1 MSKPEEGAE
10 QPSVPAKQAPAEER
24 QLLPTPESIAEELKA
39 EVQEYKDKYLR
50 ALAEIENSR
59 KRLSREKV
67 EAQSYA
73 VQNIVVDLLQ
83 PIDHLEQALKHAE
96 EAKGDITT
104 WAKGFEMILEQLHH
118 VLADHGV
125 SSYVSVTNHSML
137 ICMKLSRQLS
147 GQTCPMGRWSLSFK
161 KGIASEVA
169 PFGPHGS
176 KWRHVPKE
184 IARSN
189 AFIWHQK
196 KSSVSI

>member
-1 MSKPEEGAE
+1 MSNPEEE
-10 QPSVPAKQAPAEER
+10 QPAELPEETFAEEKH
-24 QLLPTPESIAEELKA
+24 LLPAPEAIVEELKT

-73 VQNIVVDLLQ
+73 VQNIVMDLLQ
-83 PIDHLEQALKHAE
+83 PIDHFEQALKHAE

-125 SSYVSVTNHSML
+125 SSYPSVNQPFDPHLHEAVETVERPDVPDGTVVFEFQKGYRL
-137 ICMKLSRQLS
+137 
-147 GQTCPMGRWSLSFK
+147 GGRTIRPARVQVATRSS
-161 KGIASEVA
+161 SE
-169 PFGPHGS
+169 GNC
-176 KWRHVPKE
+176 KE
-184 IARSN
+184 
-189 AFIWHQK
+189 
-196 KSSVSI
+196 

>member
-10 QPSVPAKQAPAEER
+10 QPSVPAEQTTTEER

-39 EVQEYKDKYLR
+39 EAQEYKDKYLR

-73 VQNIVVDLLQ
+73 VQNIVIDLLQ

-125 SSYVSVTNHSML
+125 SSYVSVNQPFDPHLHEAVETVERPDVL
-137 ICMKLSRQLS
+137 DGTVVFEFQKGYRL
-147 GQTCPMGRWSLSFK
+147 GGRT
-161 KGIASEVA
+161 IRPARVQVA
-169 PFGPHGS
+169 TRPERNS
-176 KWRHVPKE
+176 KE
-184 IARSN
+184 
-189 AFIWHQK
+189 
-196 KSSVSI
+196 

>member
-39 EVQEYKDKYLR
+39 EVQEYKDKYLH

-83 PIDHLEQALKHAE
+83 PIDLLEQALKHAE

-125 SSYVSVTNHSML
+125 SSYVSVNQPFDAHLHEAVETVERPDVPDGTVVFEFQKGYRL
-137 ICMKLSRQLS
+137 
-147 GQTCPMGRWSLSFK
+147 GGRT
-161 KGIASEVA
+161 IRPARVQVA
-169 PFGPHGS
+169 TRPERNS
-176 KWRHVPKE
+176 KE
-184 IARSN
+184 
-189 AFIWHQK
+189 
-196 KSSVSI
+196 